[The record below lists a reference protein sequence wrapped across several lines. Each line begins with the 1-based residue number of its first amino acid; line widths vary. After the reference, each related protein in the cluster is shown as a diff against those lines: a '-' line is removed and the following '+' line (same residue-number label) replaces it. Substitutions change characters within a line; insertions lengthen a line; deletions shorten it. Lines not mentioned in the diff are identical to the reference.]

1 MHITQAAQQKLQKLR
16 HDLGN
21 PAYLRIEGYLG
32 SCRGSKPVLTPASE
46 PAETDTVIETDGLV
60 FCLIEEYAELLLS
73 ATMDCDD
80 SFLGKGLTLTW
91 PHQDNCPCHE

>member
-1 MHITQAAQQKLQKLR
+1 MQITQAAEQKLQKLS
-16 HDLGN
+16 HDLGD

-32 SCRGSKPVLTPASE
+32 SCRGSKPVLKPASE
-46 PAETDTVIETDGLV
+46 PAETDTVIETGTLSLCLV
-60 FCLIEEYAELLLS
+60 EEHTELLQS

-91 PHQDNCPCHE
+91 PHQDNCPCHK